1 MPRGKISG
9 KLEVDIKLL
18 DEQWRESRGPHKTD
32 GSNKTLDVAL
42 VELFVG
48 CAHLRPVCQA
58 TDLFKVQLSG
68 CCLV

>member
-32 GSNKTLDVAL
+32 GSNKTLLDRTLHVAL

-48 CAHLRPVCQA
+48 CARLRPVCQV
-58 TDLFKVQLSG
+58 TDLF
-68 CCLV
+68 